1 MDIQPQGES
10 APLSPVLSTGQL
22 DNTRNISHNSTLLI
36 ISITYWDCSDHFSA
50 QENYFFLSSILRV
63 QKSILGRMELEKKKE
78 KKHSK

>member
-36 ISITYWDCSDHFSA
+36 ISITYWGCSDHFSA